1 MAAIA
6 TAIGY
11 STPLRP
17 FQNPLDD
24 PRFPSPR
31 FRLGLVGW
39 PVENG
44 LAGGFDLGHSADDG
58 GVSGRCDSISVGAIL
73 PVLLAGD
80 VFAVAWFRRDADW
93 GRLVRL
99 LPCVLVG
106 MIPGVVVLL
115 WFEGNELRPI
125 IGGLVLGMLAIE
137 ICRPWFGWERMPH
150 RWWFAAA
157 TGLLAGLTTFVA
169 NAAMPV
175 MSIYLVSQDFDKRQ
189 FIGTAAWFF
198 LILNLRKV
206 PAYCAM
212 HVDAVDAADGRRVGA
227 ADDPGG
233 LFGVYVLSR
242 IPQRYFDAL
251 ALALAGIAAIRLIAV

>member
-1 MAAIA
+1 MTLVSILLA
-6 TAIGY
+6 
-11 STPLRP
+11 STSAL
-17 FQNPLDD
+17 
-24 PRFPSPR
+24 
-31 FRLGLVGW
+31 LVGLSKT
-39 PVENG
+39 G
-44 LAGGFDLGHSADDG
+44 LP
-58 GVSGRCDSISVGAIL
+58 GVSILAIVLMTEAYPNDAKFSVGAIL

-99 LPCVLVG
+99 LPWVLAG
-106 MIPGVVVLL
+106 MIPGVFVLL
-115 WFEGNELRPI
+115 WFEGNQLRPI
-125 IGGLVLGMLAIE
+125 IGVLVLGMLAIE
-137 ICRPWFGWERMPH
+137 ICRQRFGWEQMPH

-157 TGLLAGLTTFVA
+157 TGLLAGFTTFVA

-198 LILNLRKV
+198 LILNVSKV

-212 HVDAVDAADGRRVGA
+212 HMLTWQMLPRAAALAPLTILGA
-227 ADDPGG
+227 

-242 IPQRYFDAL
+242 IPQRFFDAL
-251 ALALAGIAAIRLIAV
+251 ALALAGVAAIRLIAV

>member
-1 MAAIA
+1 MTLVSILLASASA
-6 TAIGY
+6 
-11 STPLRP
+11 L
-17 FQNPLDD
+17 
-24 PRFPSPR
+24 
-31 FRLGLVGW
+31 LVGLSKT
-39 PVENG
+39 G
-44 LAGGFDLGHSADDG
+44 LP
-58 GVSGRCDSISVGAIL
+58 GVSILAIVLMTEAYPKNAAYSVGAIL

-99 LPCVLVG
+99 LPWVLAG

-115 WFEGNELRPI
+115 LVKGNGLRPV
-125 IGGLVLGMLAIE
+125 IGWLVLGMLAIE
-137 ICRPWFGWERMPH
+137 LCRQWFGWERMPH

-157 TGLLAGLTTFVA
+157 TGLLAGFTTFVA

-198 LILNLRKV
+198 LILNVSKV

-212 HVDAVDAADGRRVGA
+212 GMLTPSMLPTAAALAPLTILGA
-227 ADDPGG
+227 
-233 LFGVYVLSR
+233 LLGVYVLSR
-242 IPQRYFDAL
+242 IPQRFFDAL

>member
-1 MAAIA
+1 MTLVSILLASISA
-6 TAIGY
+6 
-11 STPLRP
+11 L
-17 FQNPLDD
+17 
-24 PRFPSPR
+24 
-31 FRLGLVGW
+31 LVGLSKT
-39 PVENG
+39 G
-44 LAGGFDLGHSADDG
+44 LP
-58 GVSGRCDSISVGAIL
+58 GVSILAILLMTEAYPDDARLSVGAIL

-99 LPCVLVG
+99 LPWVLAG
-106 MIPGVVVLL
+106 MIPGVFVLL
-115 WFEGNELRPI
+115 WFEGNQLRPI

-137 ICRPWFGWERMPH
+137 LCRQRFGWERMPH

-157 TGLLAGLTTFVA
+157 TGFLAGFTTFVA

-198 LILNLRKV
+198 LILNVSKA

-212 HVDAVDAADGRRVGA
+212 GMLTPSMLPTVAALAPLTILGA
-227 ADDPGG
+227 
-233 LFGVYVLSR
+233 LLGVYVLAR
-242 IPQRYFDAL
+242 IPQRFFDAL